1 MLQFIAKIFLL
12 NSCILMVPAFAQQ
25 SPDMPADG
33 PELQARLLSDIRQLT
48 LTGQRAGEGY
58 FSKDGRYLVFQSERE
73 PNNPFFQIYLM
84 DRETGDTRR
93 ISPGLG
99 KTTCAWVHPDNQQVL
114 FASTQYDPK
123 ALEKQKSEIEFRQ
136 SGESRRYSWD
146 YDETYELVVFDLK
159 TQEYRKL
166 TDAVGYDAE
175 GSYSP
180 DGKLI
185 CFASNRRAYSDELSA
200 EEKQLFEKDPASA
213 IDLYLMN
220 SDGSHVRRLTNSIG
234 YDGGPF
240 FSPDGKQICWRRF
253 SRDGAT
259 AEIMMMN
266 VDGSQERQLTKMDA
280 LSWAPFFHPSGEY
293 LIFATNRHGFANFEL
308 YMVDARNNVAQNN
321 ESQVQSSPQRVTY
334 RDGFDGLPAFSPD
347 GNSLVWTSNAGSSRS
362 QLYEGSWNHAA
373 ARQILGLDQVPAAD
387 SSQSIAKQA
396 ADQSIAQITEA
407 DIGRH
412 VDYLC
417 RPELGGRLTGTE
429 GEKLATSYVAAY
441 LEYLGLQPAG
451 KDGTFF
457 HEFEFMSNVEL
468 GQANRLAFGDRI
480 YSLEKDWRPL
490 SFSKAGKL
498 EPTELVFAGYGIEAP
513 EIKGGEAYHS
523 YTHLDATDKLVVVF
537 RGMPQDI
544 SPERRQQLSAFSHEH
559 AKAIAARDRGAKGI
573 IFVSGPT
580 GQYRSQLIPLRL
592 DGTMGASSLAV
603 FSVSDEVAEG
613 WFKKAGQNMGQLQRE
628 LDTGNM
634 MMGMKLDG
642 VRVEVEV
649 ELRPVVS
656 RGRNVLALLP
666 AKKDKLEE
674 MVIVGAHID
683 HLGEGTGSS
692 LARTDEQGAVHRGA
706 DDNASGVAV
715 MMEIAEYLASEVR
728 AGQLE
733 LERDILFAAWSG
745 EELGL
750 RGSTAFTDDFSKLF
764 PGRLP
769 TEGQATSGSSLYPH
783 IAAYLNLDMVGRLR
797 ENLVLQ
803 GLGSSPYWSG
813 AIERRNAVVRLSLT
827 LQDEC
832 FLPTDAT
839 SFFVRG
845 VPILAAFT
853 GAHEEYHTPR
863 DVPEL
868 LNYEG
873 ASKVARL
880 TALIARDLLLHDAPP
895 EYQAQQQRSE
905 SRGSLRAWLG
915 TVPDYGQAVLGVPI
929 ARVTKD
935 SPADK
940 AGMKDGDIVV
950 SMAERA
956 IENIYDYTDAIK
968 AVKIGQPIAVRV
980 KRGDQEIELQIT
992 PASRD

>member
-1 MLQFIAKIFLL
+1 MLRILAKSFILL
-12 NSCILMVPAFAQQ
+12 YCFNLNLSVGAQE
-25 SPDMPADG
+25 A
-33 PELQARLLSDIRQLT
+33 PEIPEEGASLQARLIGSIRQLT

-58 FSKDGRYLVFQSERE
+58 FSQDGRYLVFQSERE
-73 PNNPFFQIYLM
+73 VGNPFFQIYLM

-93 ISPGLG
+93 VSPGYG
-99 KTTCAWVHPDNQQVL
+99 KTTCAWMHPDNQHVL
-114 FASTQYDPK
+114 FASSQYDPQ
-123 ALEKQKSEIEFRQ
+123 AVEKQRAEIEFRQ

-146 YDETYELVVFDLK
+146 YDENFELVVFNLK
-159 TQEYRKL
+159 TQEYQRL
-166 TDAVGYDAE
+166 TDVKGYDAE

-180 DGKLI
+180 DGKWI
-185 CFASNRRAYSDELSA
+185 CFASNRRAYSGELSP
-200 EEKQLFEKDPASA
+200 EEQQLFEKDPASA
-213 IDLYLMN
+213 MDLYLMN
-220 SDGSHVRRLTNSIG
+220 ADGSHVKRLTDAIG

-259 AEIMMMN
+259 AEIMLMN
-266 VDGSQERQLTKMDA
+266 VDGTNQRQLTHLEA

-293 LIFATNRHGFANFEL
+293 LVFATNRHGFSNFEL
-308 YMVDARNNVAQNN
+308 YMVDLHG
-321 ESQVQSSPQRVTY
+321 SGSPQRVTY

-347 GNSLVWTSNAGSSRS
+347 GQTLVWTSNAGSSRS
-362 QLYEGSWNHAA
+362 QLVEASWNHAE
-373 ARQILGLDQVPAAD
+373 ARKLLGLEQLQVAD
-387 SSQSIAKQA
+387 SSQAIAKQA
-396 ADQSIAQITEA
+396 AEQSIAQITEV

-417 RPELGGRLTGTE
+417 RPELGGRLTGTP

-441 LEYLGLQPAG
+441 LEYLGLEPAG
-451 KDGTFF
+451 QNGTFF
-457 HEFEFMSNVEL
+457 HEFEFTSNVEL
-468 GQANRLAFGDRI
+468 GKGNRLMSEQQQYELDR
-480 YSLEKDWRPL
+480 EWRPL
-490 SFSKAGKL
+490 SFSKTGRL
-498 EPTELVFAGYGIEAP
+498 EIAELVFAGYGIEAP
-513 EIKGGEAYHS
+513 ASNNSPAYQS
-523 YTHLDATDKLVVVF
+523 YTHLDATDQWVVVF
-537 RGMPQDI
+537 RGMPQELTA
-544 SPERRQQLSAFSHEH
+544 ERRQQLSAFSHEH

-580 GQYRSQLIPLRL
+580 GQYRSQLVPLRL

-603 FSVSDEVAEG
+603 LSVTDSVAEG
-613 WFKKAGQNMGQLQRE
+613 WFKTAGKDLAELQRQ
-628 LDTGNM
+628 LDGGDM
-634 MMGMKLDG
+634 MMGMKLEG
-642 VRVEVEV
+642 VKLEAEI
-649 ELRPVVS
+649 ELNPVVS

-666 AKKDKLEE
+666 AKKSASKQ
-674 MVIVGAHID
+674 MVVVGAHID

-706 DDNASGVAV
+706 DDNASGVAC
-715 MMEIAEYLASEVR
+715 MLEIAEYLANEVK
-728 AGQLE
+728 AGNLDLQ
-733 LERDILFAAWSG
+733 RDVLVAAWSG

-750 RGSTAFTDDFSKLF
+750 RGSNAFTEEFAELYPDRVS
-764 PGRLP
+764 
-769 TEGQATSGSSLYPH
+769 SGLDSPHHSSLYPQ

-797 ENLVLQ
+797 ENLILQ
-803 GLGSSPYWSG
+803 GLGSSAYWSDV
-813 AIERRNAVVRLSLT
+813 IERRNAVVRLPLI

-832 FLPTDAT
+832 YLPTDAT
-839 SFFVRG
+839 SFYVQG

-873 ASKVARL
+873 ASQVARL
-880 TALIARDLLLHDAPP
+880 TALIARDLVMRDAPP
-895 EYQAQQQRSE
+895 EYQAQQPRPD

-940 AGMKDGDIVV
+940 AGMLDGDIVV
-950 SMAERA
+950 SMAGRA
-956 IENIYDYTDAIK
+956 IENIYDYTEAIK
-968 AVKIGQPIAVRV
+968 AVKIGQPVAVRV
-980 KRGDQEIELQIT
+980 KRGDQEVELEVT